1 MFDKI
6 QKFTQAVEK
15 VNTQTQ
21 EFLRRA
27 QISLPEELQTRIEQ
41 ELAWG
46 TRLVDTVHQSPASHR
61 PQQSLKRLPDSG
73 PPDLGDLGR
82 DSKRRRQNSPENT

>member
-27 QISLPEELQTRIEQ
+27 QISLPEDLQTRIER

-46 TRLVDTVHQSPASHR
+46 TRLVDTVHQSPASR
-61 PQQSLKRLPDSG
+61 RTPQSLKRLPD
-73 PPDLGDLGR
+73 LEDLGR
-82 DSKRRRQNSPENT
+82 DPKRRRQNSPENT